1 MVYVV
6 GCVRGGGVCA
16 YGHVVCMSVMVRVW
30 GGGCL
35 DVLRQTRSKDFPR
48 PLFLGPHFL
57 TPSSEASVA
66 HLPSVG
72 LAGGGGR
79 RVGRRLGPSTDSK
92 PFHFLSLRTSQIS
105 SPAQGGGSRGPLLTT
120 HSPPFPFPQQGQSK
134 ASPLPSPSLLPPCPP
149 QEGQAL
155 P

>member
-6 GCVRGGGVCA
+6 GCVQGGGVCA
-16 YGHVVCMSVMVRVW
+16 YGHVVCMSVMVRVCV
-30 GGGCL
+30 GG
-35 DVLRQTRSKDFPR
+35 VLRCSQTNPEQRLSKTSLSRTSLPHTQLRSLCGAFALR
-48 PLFLGPHFL
+48 G
-57 TPSSEASVA
+57 A
-66 HLPSVG
+66 G
-72 LAGGGGR
+72 GGGGR